1 MYYLNKAHFLS
12 DHSILFFG
20 IVHIWTRCGA
30 WKVVSKK
37 IGGSVIDVHGSNYG
51 KDNFIIKIVKEH
63 ISNSYLTYSNAI
75 ESRVAPKQNEVTK
88 RIAADT
94 L

>member
-1 MYYLNKAHFLS
+1 M
-12 DHSILFFG
+12 
-20 IVHIWTRCGA
+20 
-30 WKVVSKK
+30 VSKR
-37 IGGSVIDVHGSNYG
+37 IGGSVIDVHGSNCV
-51 KDNFIIKIVKEH
+51 KDKDKIIKEH

-75 ESRVAPKQNEVTK
+75 ESRVAPKQKEVTK

>member
-1 MYYLNKAHFLS
+1 MSMAQTTVRIIF
-12 DHSILFFG
+12 
-20 IVHIWTRCGA
+20 
-30 WKVVSKK
+30 
-37 IGGSVIDVHGSNYG
+37 
-51 KDNFIIKIVKEH
+51 IKIIKEH

-75 ESRVAPKQNEVTK
+75 ESRVAPKQKEVTK